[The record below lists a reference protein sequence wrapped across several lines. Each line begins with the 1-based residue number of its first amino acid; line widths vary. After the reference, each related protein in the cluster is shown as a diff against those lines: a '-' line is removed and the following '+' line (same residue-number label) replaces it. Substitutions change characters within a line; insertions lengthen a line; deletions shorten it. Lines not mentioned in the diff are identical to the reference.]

1 MKIMKKQDCI
11 FCKIISGEIP
21 SATIY
26 ENSKFK
32 VIMDIAPANKGH
44 VLILPKEHF
53 DNIYDID
60 TATAGQLFELAALVA
75 RALKTVL
82 DCDGMNILQNN
93 GTVAGQTVFHFHMHI
108 IPRYE
113 GDTVSMGWKEL
124 SYGDGEM
131 EQLREAIR
139 KEL

>member
-1 MKIMKKQDCI
+1 MKKQDCI
-11 FCKIISGEIP
+11 FCRIISGEIP
-21 SATIY
+21 STTIY

-44 VLILPKEHF
+44 VLILPKEHY

-60 TATAGQLFELAALVA
+60 TATAGELFELAAMTA
-75 RALKTVL
+75 RALKSVL

-93 GTVAGQTVFHFHMHI
+93 GTVAGQTVFRFHLHI

-113 GDTVSMGWKEL
+113 GDTVNIGWKEL
-124 SYGDGEM
+124 SYEDGEM

-139 KEL
+139 KEM

>member
-1 MKIMKKQDCI
+1 MKKQDCI
-11 FCKIISGEIP
+11 FCRIISGEIP
-21 SATIY
+21 STTIY

-44 VLILPKEHF
+44 VLILPKEHY

-60 TATAGQLFELAALVA
+60 TATAGELFELAVMTA
-75 RALKTVL
+75 RALKSVL
-82 DCDGMNILQNN
+82 GCDGMNILQNN

-108 IPRYE
+108 IPRFE
-113 GDTVSMGWKEL
+113 DDTVNIGWKEL
-124 SYGDGEM
+124 SYEDGEM

-139 KEL
+139 KEM

>member
-1 MKIMKKQDCI
+1 MKKQDCI
-11 FCKIISGEIP
+11 FCRIISGEIP
-21 SATIY
+21 STTIY

-44 VLILPKEHF
+44 VLLLPKEHY

-60 TATAGQLFELAALVA
+60 TATAGELFELAVMTA
-75 RALKTVL
+75 RALKSVL

-113 GDTVSMGWKEL
+113 GDTVNIGWKEL
-124 SYGDGEM
+124 SYEDGEM

-139 KEL
+139 KEM

>member
-1 MKIMKKQDCI
+1 MKKQDCV

-60 TATAGQLFELAALVA
+60 TATAGQLFELAAMVA
-75 RALKTVL
+75 RALKSVL

-113 GDTVSMGWKEL
+113 GDTVNVGWKEL
-124 SYGDGEM
+124 SYEDGEM

>member
-1 MKIMKKQDCI
+1 MKKQDCI
-11 FCKIISGEIP
+11 FCRIISGEIP
-21 SATIY
+21 STTIY

-44 VLILPKEHF
+44 VLILPKEHY

-60 TATAGQLFELAALVA
+60 TATAGELFELAVMTA
-75 RALKTVL
+75 RALKSVL
-82 DCDGMNILQNN
+82 DCEGMNILQNN

-113 GDTVSMGWKEL
+113 GDTVNIGWKEL
-124 SYGDGEM
+124 SYEDGEM

-139 KEL
+139 KEM

>member
-1 MKIMKKQDCI
+1 MKKQDCI
-11 FCKIISGEIP
+11 FCRIISGEIP
-21 SATIY
+21 STTIY

-44 VLILPKEHF
+44 VLILPKEHY
-53 DNIYDID
+53 DKIYDID
-60 TATAGQLFELAALVA
+60 TATAGELFELAVMTA
-75 RALKTVL
+75 RALKSVL

-113 GDTVSMGWKEL
+113 GDTVNIGWKEL
-124 SYGDGEM
+124 SYEDGEM

-139 KEL
+139 KEM

>member
-1 MKIMKKQDCI
+1 MKKQDCI
-11 FCKIISGEIP
+11 FCRIISGEIP
-21 SATIY
+21 STTIY

-44 VLILPKEHF
+44 VLILPKEHY

-60 TATAGQLFELAALVA
+60 TATAGELFELAAMTA
-75 RALKTVL
+75 RALKSVL
-82 DCDGMNILQNN
+82 GCDGMNILQNN

-108 IPRYE
+108 IPRFE
-113 GDTVSMGWKEL
+113 DDTVNIGWKEL
-124 SYGDGEM
+124 SYEDGEM

-139 KEL
+139 KEM

>member
-1 MKIMKKQDCI
+1 MKKQDCI
-11 FCKIISGEIP
+11 FCRIISGEIP
-21 SATIY
+21 STTIY

-44 VLILPKEHF
+44 VLILPKEHY

-60 TATAGQLFELAALVA
+60 TATAGELFELAVMTA
-75 RALKTVL
+75 RALKSVL

-113 GDTVSMGWKEL
+113 GDTVNIGWKEL
-124 SYGDGEM
+124 IYEDGEM

-139 KEL
+139 KEM

>member
-1 MKIMKKQDCI
+1 MKKQDCI
-11 FCKIISGEIP
+11 FCRIISGEIP
-21 SATIY
+21 SAVIY

-44 VLILPKEHF
+44 VLILPKEHY

-60 TATAGQLFELAALVA
+60 TATAGELFELAAMTA
-75 RALKTVL
+75 RALKSVL
-82 DCDGMNILQNN
+82 GCDGMNILQNN

-108 IPRYE
+108 IPRFE
-113 GDTVSMGWKEL
+113 DDTVNIGWKEL
-124 SYGDGEM
+124 SYEDGEM

-139 KEL
+139 KEM

>member
-1 MKIMKKQDCI
+1 MKKQDCI
-11 FCKIISGEIP
+11 FCRIISGEIP
-21 SATIY
+21 STTIY

-44 VLILPKEHF
+44 VLILPKEHY

-60 TATAGQLFELAALVA
+60 TATAGELFELAAMTA
-75 RALKTVL
+75 RALKLVL
-82 DCDGMNILQNN
+82 GCDGMNILQNN

-108 IPRYE
+108 IPRFE
-113 GDTVSMGWKEL
+113 DDTVNIGWKEL
-124 SYGDGEM
+124 SYEDGEM

-139 KEL
+139 KEM

>member
-1 MKIMKKQDCI
+1 MKKQDCI
-11 FCKIISGEIP
+11 FCRIISGEIP
-21 SATIY
+21 STTIY

-44 VLILPKEHF
+44 VLILPKEHY

-60 TATAGQLFELAALVA
+60 PATAGELFELAVMTA
-75 RALKTVL
+75 RALKSVL

-113 GDTVSMGWKEL
+113 GDTVNIGWKEL
-124 SYGDGEM
+124 SYEDGEM

-139 KEL
+139 KEM

>member
-1 MKIMKKQDCI
+1 MKKQDCI
-11 FCKIISGEIP
+11 FCRIISGEIP
-21 SATIY
+21 STTIY

-44 VLILPKEHF
+44 VLILPKEHY

-60 TATAGQLFELAALVA
+60 TATAGELFELAVMTA
-75 RALKTVL
+75 RALTSVL
-82 DCDGMNILQNN
+82 DSDGMNILQNN

-113 GDTVSMGWKEL
+113 GDTVNIGWKEL
-124 SYGDGEM
+124 SYEDGEM

-139 KEL
+139 KEM

>member
-1 MKIMKKQDCI
+1 MKKQDCI
-11 FCKIISGEIP
+11 FCKIVSGEIP
-21 SATIY
+21 SETIY

-60 TATAGQLFELAALVA
+60 TATAGELFQLAAMTA
-75 RALKTVL
+75 RALKSVL

-113 GDTVSMGWKEL
+113 GDTGNVGWKEL
-124 SYGDGEM
+124 SYKDGEM

>member
-1 MKIMKKQDCI
+1 MKKQDCV

-60 TATAGQLFELAALVA
+60 TATAGQLFELAAMVA
-75 RALKTVL
+75 RALKSVL

-113 GDTVSMGWKEL
+113 GDSVNMGWKEL
-124 SYGDGEM
+124 SYEDGEM

>member
-1 MKIMKKQDCI
+1 MKKQDCI
-11 FCKIISGEIP
+11 FCRIISGEIP
-21 SATIY
+21 STTIY

-44 VLILPKEHF
+44 VLILPKEHY

-60 TATAGQLFELAALVA
+60 TATAGELFELAVMTA
-75 RALKTVL
+75 RALKSVL

-113 GDTVSMGWKEL
+113 GDTVNIGWKEL
-124 SYGDGEM
+124 SYQDGEM

-139 KEL
+139 KEM

>member
-1 MKIMKKQDCI
+1 MKKQDCL
-11 FCKIISGEIP
+11 FCRIISGEIP
-21 SATIY
+21 STTIY

-44 VLILPKEHF
+44 VLILPKEHY

-60 TATAGQLFELAALVA
+60 TATAGELFELAAMTA
-75 RALKTVL
+75 RALKSVL
-82 DCDGMNILQNN
+82 GCDGMNILQNN

-108 IPRYE
+108 IPRFE
-113 GDTVSMGWKEL
+113 DDTVNIGWKEL
-124 SYGDGEM
+124 SYEDGEM

-139 KEL
+139 KEM

>member
-1 MKIMKKQDCI
+1 MKKQDCI
-11 FCKIISGEIP
+11 FCRIISGEIP
-21 SATIY
+21 STTIY

-44 VLILPKEHF
+44 VLILPKEHY

-60 TATAGQLFELAALVA
+60 TATAGELFELAVMTA
-75 RALKTVL
+75 RALKSVL

-113 GDTVSMGWKEL
+113 GDTVNIGWKEL
-124 SYGDGEM
+124 SYDDGEM

-139 KEL
+139 KEM

>member
-1 MKIMKKQDCI
+1 MKKQDCI

-21 SATIY
+21 SAVIY

-44 VLILPKEHF
+44 VLILPKEHY

-60 TATAGQLFELAALVA
+60 TATAGELFELAAMTA
-75 RALKTVL
+75 RALKSVL
-82 DCDGMNILQNN
+82 GCDGMNILQNN

-108 IPRYE
+108 IPRFE
-113 GDTVSMGWKEL
+113 DDTVNIGWKEL
-124 SYGDGEM
+124 SYEDGEM

-139 KEL
+139 KEM

>member
-1 MKIMKKQDCI
+1 MKKQDCI
-11 FCKIISGEIP
+11 FCSIISGEIP
-21 SATIY
+21 STTIY

-44 VLILPKEHF
+44 VLILPKEHY

-60 TATAGQLFELAALVA
+60 TATAGELFELAVMTA
-75 RALKTVL
+75 RALKSVL

-113 GDTVSMGWKEL
+113 GDTVNIGWKEL
-124 SYGDGEM
+124 SYEDGEM

-139 KEL
+139 KEM

>member
-1 MKIMKKQDCI
+1 MKKQDCI
-11 FCKIISGEIP
+11 FCRIISGEIP
-21 SATIY
+21 STTIY

-44 VLILPKEHF
+44 VLILPKEHY

-60 TATAGQLFELAALVA
+60 TATAGELFELAAMTA
-75 RALKTVL
+75 RALKSVL

-113 GDTVSMGWKEL
+113 GDTVNIGWKEL
-124 SYGDGEM
+124 SYEDGEM
-131 EQLREAIR
+131 KQLREAIR
-139 KEL
+139 KEM

>member
-1 MKIMKKQDCI
+1 MKKQDCI
-11 FCKIISGEIP
+11 FCRIISGEIP
-21 SATIY
+21 STTIY

-44 VLILPKEHF
+44 VLILPKEHY

-60 TATAGQLFELAALVA
+60 TATAGELFELAVMTA
-75 RALKTVL
+75 RALKSVL
-82 DCDGMNILQNN
+82 DCDGMNILQHN

-113 GDTVSMGWKEL
+113 GDTVNIGWKEL
-124 SYGDGEM
+124 SYEDGEM

-139 KEL
+139 KEM

>member
-1 MKIMKKQDCI
+1 MKKQDCI
-11 FCKIISGEIP
+11 FCRIISGEIP
-21 SATIY
+21 STTIY

-44 VLILPKEHF
+44 VLILPKEHY

-60 TATAGQLFELAALVA
+60 TATAGELFELAVMTA
-75 RALKTVL
+75 RALKSVL

-113 GDTVSMGWKEL
+113 GDTVNIGWKEL
-124 SYGDGEM
+124 SYEDGAM

-139 KEL
+139 KEM

>member
-1 MKIMKKQDCI
+1 MKKQDCI
-11 FCKIISGEIP
+11 FCKIVSGEIP
-21 SATIY
+21 SETIY

-60 TATAGQLFELAALVA
+60 TATAGELFQLAAMTA
-75 RALKTVL
+75 RALKSVL

-113 GDTVSMGWKEL
+113 GDTVNVGWKEL
-124 SYGDGEM
+124 SYKDGEM

>member
-1 MKIMKKQDCI
+1 MKKQDCV

-21 SATIY
+21 SVAIY

-44 VLILPKEHF
+44 VLILPKEHY

-60 TATAGQLFELAALVA
+60 TATAGELFELAAMTA
-75 RALKTVL
+75 RALKSVL

-113 GDTVSMGWKEL
+113 GDTVNMGWKEL
-124 SYGDGEM
+124 SYEDGEM

-139 KEL
+139 KEM

>member
-1 MKIMKKQDCI
+1 MKKQDCI
-11 FCKIISGEIP
+11 FCRIISGEIP
-21 SATIY
+21 SAVIY

-44 VLILPKEHF
+44 VLILPKEHY

-60 TATAGQLFELAALVA
+60 TATAGELFELAAMTA
-75 RALKTVL
+75 RALKLVL
-82 DCDGMNILQNN
+82 GCDGMNILQNN

-108 IPRYE
+108 IPRFE
-113 GDTVSMGWKEL
+113 DDTVNIGWKEL
-124 SYGDGEM
+124 SYEDGEM

-139 KEL
+139 KEM

>member
-1 MKIMKKQDCI
+1 MKKQDCI
-11 FCKIISGEIP
+11 FCRIISGEIP
-21 SATIY
+21 STTIY

-44 VLILPKEHF
+44 VLILPKEHY

-60 TATAGQLFELAALVA
+60 TATAGELFELAVMTA
-75 RALKTVL
+75 RALKSVL

-93 GTVAGQTVFHFHMHI
+93 GTVAGQTVVHFHMHI

-113 GDTVSMGWKEL
+113 GDTVNIGWKEL
-124 SYGDGEM
+124 SYEDGEM

-139 KEL
+139 KEM

>member
-1 MKIMKKQDCI
+1 MKKQDRI
-11 FCKIISGEIP
+11 FCRIISGEIP
-21 SATIY
+21 STTIY

-44 VLILPKEHF
+44 VLILPKEHY

-60 TATAGQLFELAALVA
+60 TATAGELFELAVMTA
-75 RALKTVL
+75 RALKSVL

-113 GDTVSMGWKEL
+113 GDTVNIGWKEL
-124 SYGDGEM
+124 SYEDGEM

-139 KEL
+139 KEM

>member
-1 MKIMKKQDCI
+1 MKKQDCV
-11 FCKIISGEIP
+11 FCRIISGEIP

-44 VLILPKEHF
+44 VLILPKEHY

-60 TATAGQLFELAALVA
+60 TATAGELFELAAMTA
-75 RALKTVL
+75 RALKSVL

-113 GDTVSMGWKEL
+113 GDTVNIGWKEL
-124 SYGDGEM
+124 SYEDGEM

-139 KEL
+139 KEM

>member
-1 MKIMKKQDCI
+1 MKKQDCI
-11 FCKIISGEIP
+11 FCRIIRGEIP
-21 SATIY
+21 SAVIY

-44 VLILPKEHF
+44 VLILPKEHY

-60 TATAGQLFELAALVA
+60 TATAGELFELAAMTA
-75 RALKTVL
+75 RALKLVL
-82 DCDGMNILQNN
+82 GCDGMNILQNN

-108 IPRYE
+108 IPRFE
-113 GDTVSMGWKEL
+113 DDTVNIGWKEL
-124 SYGDGEM
+124 SYEDGEM

-139 KEL
+139 KEM

>member
-1 MKIMKKQDCI
+1 MKKQDCI

-75 RALKTVL
+75 RALKSVL

-113 GDTVSMGWKEL
+113 GDTVNMGWKEL
-124 SYGDGEM
+124 SYEDGEM

>member
-1 MKIMKKQDCI
+1 MKKQDCI
-11 FCKIISGEIP
+11 FCKIVSGEIP
-21 SATIY
+21 SETIY
-26 ENSKFK
+26 ENSKIK

-60 TATAGQLFELAALVA
+60 TATAGELFQLAAMTA
-75 RALKTVL
+75 RALKSVL

-113 GDTVSMGWKEL
+113 GDTVNVGWKEL
-124 SYGDGEM
+124 SYEDGEM

>member
-1 MKIMKKQDCI
+1 MKKQDCI
-11 FCKIISGEIP
+11 FCRIISGEIP
-21 SATIY
+21 STTIY

-44 VLILPKEHF
+44 VLILPKEHY

-60 TATAGQLFELAALVA
+60 TATAGELFELAVMTA
-75 RALKTVL
+75 RALKSVL

-108 IPRYE
+108 IPSYE
-113 GDTVSMGWKEL
+113 GDNVNIGWKEL
-124 SYGDGEM
+124 SYEDGEM

-139 KEL
+139 KEM

>member
-1 MKIMKKQDCI
+1 MKKQDCI

-75 RALKTVL
+75 RTLKSVL

-113 GDTVSMGWKEL
+113 GDTVNMGWKEL